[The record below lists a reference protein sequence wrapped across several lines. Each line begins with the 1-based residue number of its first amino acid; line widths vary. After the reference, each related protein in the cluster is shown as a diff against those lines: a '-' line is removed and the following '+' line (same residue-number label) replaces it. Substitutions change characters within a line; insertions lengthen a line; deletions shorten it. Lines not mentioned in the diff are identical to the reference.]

1 MLVTGR
7 GEDQGA
13 NQPKTREGGSQYG
26 ESSRRKTGVSGRE
39 MQGGESKAKAG
50 NQQQMDSKVKGAPGS
65 SQQQVEG
72 GGTPTAGA
80 AAGSGG
86 PDQQQENGNR

>member
-1 MLVTGR
+1 M
-7 GEDQGA
+7 
-13 NQPKTREGGSQYG
+13 SQYG
-26 ESSRRKTGVSGRE
+26 ESSRRKTGGSGRE
-39 MQGGESKAKAG
+39 VQGGESKGKAG